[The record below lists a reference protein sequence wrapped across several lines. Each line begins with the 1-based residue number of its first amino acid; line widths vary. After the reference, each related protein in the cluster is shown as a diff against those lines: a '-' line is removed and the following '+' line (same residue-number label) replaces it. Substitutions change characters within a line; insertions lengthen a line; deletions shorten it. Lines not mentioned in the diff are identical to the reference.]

1 LADEWEV
8 AVVGFRLEN
17 TRKKAVAVLVGRQ
30 YSWQCSCFFH
40 MLLELGFNGIFMERM
55 RRF

>member
-40 MLLELGFNGIFMERM
+40 MLLELGFNGIFMEKM